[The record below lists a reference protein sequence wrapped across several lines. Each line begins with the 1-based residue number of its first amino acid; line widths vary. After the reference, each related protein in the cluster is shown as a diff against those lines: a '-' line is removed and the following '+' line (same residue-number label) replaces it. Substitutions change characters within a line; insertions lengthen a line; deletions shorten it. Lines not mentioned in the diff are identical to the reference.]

1 MAGSMRER
9 RPGVWQLRVFVGR
22 RDGKPVHV
30 QRTVTAT
37 SRRAAEK
44 ALAAFVTEHAN
55 ARPAAGTV
63 DALLDRWL
71 THIEA
76 QGRAV
81 STLVDYRSKLAL
93 YVRPAI
99 GGMQANVVTGAH
111 LDAIYMTMRKGKLS
125 AQTIH
130 HVHAIIR
137 AALHQGV
144 RWDLLG
150 RNVADN
156 ATAPVVGQREQ
167 RPPTAEQVRTALD
180 VAADMSPQAALLVRL
195 AATTGARRGELAAL
209 TWAHVDLTAGTVL
222 IDSAIDRDMSRKGTK
237 TRTTRLTPLDPVTVA
252 VLVAERERQADIA
265 TEHLLPFD
273 DGCPVIARS
282 PGMPYS
288 PSWMTRTWVQVR
300 GEAKI
305 PDHVRL
311 HDLRHYVATSLLA
324 AGVDVATVAAHV
336 GHRDGTTTLRV
347 YAHGTRSGAI
357 GAAKVMGDLLAE

>member
-1 MAGSMRER
+1 MTGSARET
-9 RPGVWQLRVFVGR
+9 RPGKWELRVYVGR
-22 RDGKPVHV
+22 RDGKPVHA
-30 QRTVTAT
+30 QRTVAAT

-44 ALAAFVTEHAN
+44 ALAAFVAEQAN

-71 THIEA
+71 AHIEA

-81 STLVDYRSKLAL
+81 STLTDYRSKLAL

-99 GGMQANVVTGAH
+99 GGMQADTVTGAH
-111 LDAIYMTMRKGKLS
+111 LDAIYTKMRGQGLS
-125 AQTIH
+125 PQTIH

-150 RNVADN
+150 RNVAAN

-167 RPPTAEQVRTALD
+167 RPPTAEQVRAALD
-180 VAADMSPQAALLVRL
+180 VAAEMSPQAHVLVRL

-209 TWAHVDLTAGTVL
+209 TWSRVDLAGGTVL
-222 IDSAIDRDMSRKGTK
+222 IDSALDRDLSRKPTK
-237 TRTTRLTPLDPVTVA
+237 NRTTRRTRLDPGTVA
-252 VLVAERERQADIA
+252 ALAAEHQRQADIA
-265 TEHLLPFD
+265 AEHMLPFD
-273 DGCPVIARS
+273 DGCPVIARW
-282 PGMPYS
+282 PGLPYS
-288 PSWMTRTWVQVR
+288 PSWMTRTWGAVSDAA
-300 GEAKI
+300 ELPA
-305 PDHVRL
+305 HVRL

-347 YAHGTRSGAI
+347 YAHGTKPGADR
-357 GAAKVMGDLLAE
+357 AAVVLGELLG